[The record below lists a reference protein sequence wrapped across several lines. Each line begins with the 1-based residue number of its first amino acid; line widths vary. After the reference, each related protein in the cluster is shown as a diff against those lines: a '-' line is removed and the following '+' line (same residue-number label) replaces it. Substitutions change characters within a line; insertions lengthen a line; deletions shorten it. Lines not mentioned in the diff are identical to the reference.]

1 MYIYTVLHMN
11 DIYKYGVYKKLS
23 RIFYQKDCPIE
34 VPDPPPPAEETNNRQ
49 VDLTTST
56 EGFDL

>member
-1 MYIYTVLHMN
+1 MN